1 MTEINLTDLE
11 KAVMTGM
18 AHGDIREAIARKI
31 HMRRGDGEMR
41 SISPATVARHARSA
55 AEKCG
60 TQSIVHAIAIL
71 VSRGLI
77 SVKHGQAE
85 VTAYKTAL
93 AWLDMRIHSCLTWQ
107 EFTELRDAWRAMK
120 AEEPETWL

>member
-1 MTEINLTDLE
+1 MAEINLTDLE
-11 KAVMTGM
+11 KAVMTRM
-18 AHGDIREAIARKI
+18 AHGDIRETIALKVQV
-31 HMRRGDGEMR
+31 RRSSGEMR
-41 SISPATVARHARSA
+41 PISPSTVARVARSA

-93 AWLDMRIHSCLTWQ
+93 AWLDMRIHSCLSWR
-107 EFTELRDAWRAMK
+107 EFKELQTAWEAMK